1 MLLRP
6 LSIFIFN
13 LLSISSLEASELTE
27 MIFLHYGNSIIAF
40 SVVLSLIFFTL
51 FYWLFRYKKSL
62 KVKNEM
68 FEEQKKILNQLQ
80 ELLKEKK
87 LEMLARGHEVEKNI
101 LELNYKIKTLEAK
114 EKQGLKSEVV
124 SKIEALQSLREKR
137 LERLN
142 FE

>member
-13 LLSISSLEASELTE
+13 LLFISSLEASELTE

-40 SVVLSLIFFTL
+40 VVILSLIFLTL
-51 FYWLFRYKKSL
+51 FYRLFRYKKSL

-68 FEEQKKILNQLQ
+68 LEEQEKILNQLK
-80 ELLKEKK
+80 ELLKEKE
-87 LEMLARGHEVEKNI
+87 LEMLATGHEVEKNI
-101 LELNYKIKTLEAK
+101 LELNYKIKALEAK

-124 SKIEALQSLREKR
+124 SKIEAFQSLREKR